1 MATTTNFSWATP
13 DDSANV
19 KDGASAI
26 RSLGTAVDTTVATM
40 VPKTVVDAKG
50 DLIAATA
57 ADTVA
62 RLAVGANNTV
72 LTADSAEATGLKWSA
87 PSGGAPHLV
96 QKVVGNWY
104 GLQGTTGA
112 NYSPVQNTTYF
123 IPIYLNAG
131 TYDRLRVRVGS
142 NGGIT
147 IDVRLGIYNAS
158 ATTGLPT
165 TVSLNA
171 GVVTTE
177 NSSSTY
183 DITINHTLTSGFY
196 YLAFNK
202 QGNDPYGQNY
212 ASYTDLGLDTGPSP
226 KGVGFMNDGTWNFNN
241 SLTFPRVS
249 GVTGAFGTVSSI
261 SSYGGNAPW
270 VTIRLAA

>member
-1 MATTTNFSWATP
+1 MATTTNFGWSTP

-19 KDGASAI
+19 KDGAAAI

-40 VPKTVVDAKG
+40 VPKTIVDAKG

-72 LTADSAEATGLKWSA
+72 LTADSAEATGLKWST

-104 GLQGTTGA
+104 GLQGTSGA
-112 NYSPVQNTTYF
+112 SYSPVQNTTYF
-123 IPIYLNAG
+123 TPVYLNAG
-131 TYDRLRVRVGS
+131 TYDRLRIRVGN
-142 NGGIT
+142 NGGIE
-147 IDVRLGIYNAS
+147 IDVRLGIYNVS

-202 QGNDPYGQNY
+202 QGNDPFGQNY
-212 ASYTDLGLDTGPSP
+212 ASYTDFGLDTGPSP
-226 KGVGFMNDGTWNFNN
+226 QGVGFMNDGTWNFSN

-249 GVTGAFGTVSSI
+249 GVSGAFGTVSSI

-270 VTIRLAA
+270 VMIRLAA